1 MSQHFVK
8 DYPQRSEYHEQYLK
22 DAVHSFKLATSSVKD
37 ETQIH
42 THMCYSQFGQI
53 IHAIHDLDA
62 DVISIETSRS
72 HGDLIK
78 DFEDINYDLGIGL
91 GVYDIHSPRI
101 PTEDEITT
109 ALFLQQI
116 DRSLFWVNPDCGL
129 KTRKED
135 EVKEALTVLVNA
147 VKRNAKKIMLQQ
159 HKNKLRMMLMSN
171 YPLWDQLN
179 QLKRI

>member
-1 MSQHFVK
+1 MLALEEAGIKVIQV
-8 DYPQRSEYHEQYLK
+8 DEPALREGLPLRSEYHEQYLK
-22 DAVHSFKLATSSVKD
+22 DAVNSFKLATSSVHD

-101 PTEDEITT
+101 PTEAEITT
-109 ALFLQQI
+109 AI
-116 DRSLFWVNPDCGL
+116 NRSYNKLTAHSSGL
-129 KTRKED
+129 IQTVALKRVKKT
-135 EVKEALTVLVNA
+135 VKDALTVLVNA
-147 VKRNAKKIMLQQ
+147 VKKKRQE
-159 HKNKLRMMLMSN
+159 NGATTA
-171 YPLWDQLN
+171 
-179 QLKRI
+179 